1 MQAKRIVIVGAGGQA
16 REMKSAI
23 GWINRAKPEYEF
35 LGYVISDLSR
45 MGANDSMAEILGDF
59 DWLEKNHAGVDALA
73 MGIGTPETRLKLAAV
88 VKKLLPGIAW
98 PAIVHPTAIIDLDSA
113 RLGEGSYVAAGVV
126 ATVNITLE
134 PFAMC
139 NFGCTVG
146 HEAVIGA
153 GSVVN
158 PGANISGGVRI
169 GSGAL
174 IGTGAQVLQYR
185 RVGSGAVVG
194 AGAVVTRDVPEGV
207 TVVGVPARPRGLVE
221 GHQEIREEQYQR

>member
-1 MQAKRIVIVGAGGQA
+1 M
-16 REMKSAI
+16 E
-23 GWINRAKPEYEF
+23 
-35 LGYVISDLSR
+35 
-45 MGANDSMAEILGDF
+45 
-59 DWLEKNHAGVDALA
+59 
-73 MGIGTPETRLKLAAV
+73 
-88 VKKLLPGIAW
+88 W

-174 IGTGAQVLQYR
+174 VGTGAQVLQYR

-207 TVVGVPARPRGLVE
+207 TVVGVPARPRELVE
-221 GHQEIREEQYQR
+221 AQQELRANSIRDSARSPRTDRRVHGRRCQIWASLINQLAQEKVSLGWSLSNLADCFKFKLWRRFLNPDQFSSP